1 MVGWSFWIL
10 IMKIKSNLSVVLLS
24 IGFAICFLG
33 CIFFAHQWIDTSITL
48 AYLDTSSQEFLG
60 VKRALALLENEW
72 LGISEAELLKKL
84 EAESDRQPDENIV
97 IFKDDE
103 SNTIVFDTIHFEFES
118 GKLKRIKLSTWG
130 DEEQVPVQPQ
140 N

>member
-1 MVGWSFWIL
+1 MVGWTSWIL
-10 IMKIKSNLSVVLLS
+10 TMNMKSNLSVVLLS

-33 CIFFAHQWIDTSITL
+33 CIFFAHQWIDVSISL
-48 AYLDTSSQEFLG
+48 AYLDTSSQESLG
-60 VKRALALLENEW
+60 VKRALSLLENEW
-72 LGISEAELLKKL
+72 LGISEPELLKKL
-84 EAESDRQPDENIV
+84 KAESDRQPDENIV

-103 SNTIVFDTIHFEFES
+103 SDTIVFDTIYFEFES

-130 DEEQVPVQPQ
+130 DENQVQVK